1 MVYVGYYNLANKL
14 HCFREC
20 KSQQEADIF
29 INRNNDS
36 NKLIIA
42 RVLSNKEKGLIGK
55 WLIESASIIQWFN
68 IKLSC
73 DC

>member
-1 MVYVGYYNLANKL
+1 MVYVGYFDLSGKL

-20 KSQQEADIF
+20 KSQVEADIF
-29 INRNNDS
+29 INRNRDS

-55 WLIESASIIQWFN
+55 
-68 IKLSC
+68 
-73 DC
+73 

>member
-20 KSQQEADIF
+20 ESQKEADIF
-29 INRNNDS
+29 ITRNNDS

-42 RVLSNKEKGLIGK
+42 RVLSNKEKGLYVK
-55 WLIESASIIQWFN
+55 
-68 IKLSC
+68 
-73 DC
+73 